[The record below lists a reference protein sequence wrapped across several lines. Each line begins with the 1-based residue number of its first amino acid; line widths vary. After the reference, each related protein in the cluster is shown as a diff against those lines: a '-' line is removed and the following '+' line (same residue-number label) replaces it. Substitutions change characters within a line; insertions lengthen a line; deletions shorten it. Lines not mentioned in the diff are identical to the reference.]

1 MGRRVNVY
9 TVKRS
14 WKIFLFLFAL
24 SIGIF
29 SLNYTNRL
37 VLRLDAEERKKIE
50 LWAEATNQL
59 INAGIGPSNNVL
71 ASRIVQENTTIPTI
85 LTDEVGV
92 IIGDRNIPHRKNKE
106 AYLLKQLEIMKEQ
119 HEPIKIEAKMNGQ
132 VILVQYLYYKDSFI
146 LSQLRYYPTLQLI
159 IIFLFICVSYLAF
172 SRSRKSEQ
180 NFVWAGMAKETAHQ
194 IGTPLSSLM
203 AWVEILKSKD
213 GLSDIAEEINK
224 DVVRLETITERFS
237 KIGSMPTLREENIYE
252 ILTSSVSYLRTR
264 LSDNINITLN
274 NQSDNT
280 IVPVNKMLFEWVI
293 ENVCKNAAD
302 AMQGIGKISINLNDK
317 NDYLCV
323 EIQDTGKGLS
333 KNHFKRIFEPGFTT
347 KKRGW
352 GLGLSLSKRIIE
364 NYHKGKLFVKSS
376 EKEKG
381 TILCILLHVN

>member
-237 KIGSMPTLREENIYE
+237 KIGSMPTLRKENVHE